1 MVQILAEGL
10 KFPEG
15 PLALPDGSVLVT
27 EVAGEAI
34 RRVAPDGK
42 VSLFATI
49 PGAPNGLAAGPGN
62 KLFLCNNGGLNWRIE
77 GWRYY
82 ALGQPAGYETGRIE
96 ILDAEG
102 GKPERLY
109 DSCDGHRLNAPND
122 LVFDADGNF
131 WFTDYGKKRD
141 RDMDR
146 GFVYWARADG
156 SEIRQVIGPI
166 YGPNGIG
173 ISPDG
178 GHLYV
183 AETETARL
191 WSWPILGPGTVEKLP
206 FPSPHGGRLVCGMP
220 GFNRLDSLAVTASG
234 KVCVAAL
241 HRASVVEF
249 DPATG
254 LYTDHVF
261 PDTSVTNICFGGHD
275 MRTAY
280 VTLAHDGRL
289 ASKFWH
295 EAGLQLNYQQLPR

>member
-1 MVQILAEGL
+1 MHILAEGL
-10 KFPEG
+10 LFPEG
-15 PLALPDGSVLVT
+15 PVALPDGSVLVV

-34 RRVAPDGK
+34 RRVAPNGT
-42 VSLFATI
+42 VSLFATV
-49 PGAPNGLAAGPGN
+49 PGAPNGLGVGPDGQ
-62 KLFLCNNGGLNWRIE
+62 LFLCNNGGLAWKRQP
-77 GWRYY
+77 GRLMP
-82 ALGQPAGYETGRIE
+82 LGQPAAYETGRIE
-96 ILDAEG
+96 VIGPEG

-109 DSCDGHRLNAPND
+109 DRCDGHALRAPND

-156 SEIRQVIGPI
+156 SEIRQVIGPMLS
-166 YGPNGIG
+166 PNGIG
-173 ISPDG
+173 LSPDG
-178 GHLYV
+178 RTLYV

-191 WSWPILGPGTVEKLP
+191 WAWEVVAPGRVDMLP
-206 FPSPHGGRLVCGMP
+206 FPSPHGGRLVCGMG

-234 KVCVAAL
+234 RVCVAAL
-241 HRASVVEF
+241 HRGSVAEI

-254 LYTDHVF
+254 LFTDHVF

-280 VTLAHDGRL
+280 VTLAHQGLLATTRWAEPGLRL
-289 ASKFWH
+289 AF
-295 EAGLQLNYQQLPR
+295 QDLPPV